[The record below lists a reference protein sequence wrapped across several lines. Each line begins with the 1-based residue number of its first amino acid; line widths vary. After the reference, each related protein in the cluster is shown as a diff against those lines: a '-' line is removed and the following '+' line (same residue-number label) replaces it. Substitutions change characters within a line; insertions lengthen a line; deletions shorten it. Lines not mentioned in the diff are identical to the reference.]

1 MVMKHTSENQ
11 KNLSPQEY
19 EELHIIAR
27 KKRYQDM
34 IMVLEHNGFKVSVV
48 QKAMDQ
54 ENVQMIAILRARGFT
69 VIAPNEN
76 ELEGVANVPEE
87 QKKDQ
92 VEAPEEKGSEEGP
105 EKHSQESGPT

>member
-11 KNLSPQEY
+11 ERHTPEEY
-19 EELHIIAR
+19 EKLHIIAR

-34 IMVLEHNGFKVSVV
+34 IMVLEHNGFKVSAM

-54 ENVQMIAILRARGFT
+54 ENVQMIAILQARGFT

-76 ELEGVANVPEE
+76 ELEGVANAPEE

-92 VEAPEEKGSEEGP
+92 VETPEEKGSEEGP
-105 EKHSQESGPT
+105 EKHTQESGST